1 MSGIVGSRLNI
12 RGSGLVGSLGSD
24 GQVFTSSGAGTSAV
38 YEAAATGGKILQFA
52 TDSDGTAINLGADIN
67 NWNNTLCNISFT
79 PVESGSKILVEANPH
94 FYCDGDSNYFSAPHA
109 RFSIDG
115 NLTEA
120 STFYGGLGE
129 SGDYIDFDVD
139 SQSIRHV
146 YTTTGTS
153 AIDVI
158 LQVKA
163 TDGGDVR
170 YMHYGGQCVMTII
183 EVGS

>member
-1 MSGIVGSRLNI
+1 MAIYSNG
-12 RGSGLVGSLGSD
+12 
-24 GQVFTSSGAGTSAV
+24 TSIANAATLDATVLTGNLPAISGASLTGIS
-38 YEAAATGGKILQFA
+38 GGKVLQFA
-52 TDSDGTAINLGADIN
+52 TDTDGTAINLGADIN
-67 NWNNTLCNISFT
+67 NWNDTLCNITFT
-79 PVESGSKILVEANPH
+79 PVESGSKLIVEANPH
-94 FYCDGDSNYFSAPHA
+94 FYCDGNASYFSAPHA

-129 SGDYIDFDVD
+129 SGTYIDFDVD

-153 AIDVI
+153 AIVVK

-163 TDGGDVR
+163 SDGGDVR

-183 EVGS
+183 EIGS